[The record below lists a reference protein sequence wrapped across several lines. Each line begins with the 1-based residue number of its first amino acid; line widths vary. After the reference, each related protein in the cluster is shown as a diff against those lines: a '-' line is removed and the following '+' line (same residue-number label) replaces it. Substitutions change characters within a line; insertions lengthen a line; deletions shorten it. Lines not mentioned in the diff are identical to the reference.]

1 MLRGIVMTF
10 TLKRIADGTA
20 VVEGK
25 LSTCA
30 RSLRRALKRW
40 AKLGRPSGAGFSNI
54 SFRRIVREQ
63 VLAHTLKRDTFFT
76 TYGTTKV
83 VPYPKTCAN
92 RSYSAA
98 CISVLLA
105 LVLLCP
111 ALPSQQQS
119 DYVFH
124 AESEL
129 VLVNVTVKDKSGRFV
144 PGLKPEDLTIL
155 EDNKPQKIVSFDVEN
170 VDNVPALDVAQAK
183 PLPERPSG
191 PASPAAS
198 ATDTPAQA
206 AQFKDR
212 RLIVLFFDLSG
223 MEPDEIDR
231 AVTSAEHYVDTQ
243 MLPAD
248 LVSIVS
254 LGSSLVVNQDFT
266 TDHALLKKQLDA
278 FSTGSGQGFEEG
290 TTGTTEGTPD
300 TGQPFTADDTE
311 YNIFNTDRRLEALR
325 SVAERLSH
333 VQQKKSLIY
342 FSSGMDRT
350 GIENQSE
357 LRAAVNAAVRSNLA
371 IYTMDMRGLQA
382 LVAGGEAQNASL
394 RGVSAYSGQ
403 ATLNALNSNFTTQ
416 ETLVTLASDT
426 GGRAFLDS
434 NDFSKIFKGVQQ
446 DTSTYY
452 LLGYHSTNKAR
463 DGRYRRIIVKS
474 SVPGVKVDYRR
485 GYYAPAD
492 YQHSTNDEKERQ
504 LEEELASELPATDFP
519 LYLGVAYFRLEGNK
533 FFVPISLVVP
543 GSQIPFV
550 RSSDRDKATLD
561 VIGMVLDNA
570 HHPLNRIRDT
580 VKLAVSTSTEVQ
592 KKNVQYD
599 TGMSLLSGKYH
610 LKFVVRENQTGRM
623 GSFET
628 DIEVPELRAQPL
640 KMSSVVLA
648 SQIQTAT
655 VKRSADLNPLVH
667 GGSEIIPNITHVFS
681 AAQHLLLYYEVYDPA
696 RPAVAD
702 SARGEDSKTSIRL
715 LTNVAFFQGKA
726 KAYESS
732 LVELTELTTRDRKAA
747 VFQLDVPLTSFKPG
761 FYTCQVNVIDD
772 AGGHFLFPRI
782 ALLIRQE
789 SSRTAR

>member
-1 MLRGIVMTF
+1 MVF
-10 TLKRIADGTA
+10 KLKRFADKFAA
-20 VVEGK
+20 VM
-25 LSTCA
+25 LTLA
-30 RSLRRALKRW
+30 FLHPDLR
-40 AKLGRPSGAGFSNI
+40 
-54 SFRRIVREQ
+54 
-63 VLAHTLKRDTFFT
+63 
-76 TYGTTKV
+76 
-83 VPYPKTCAN
+83 
-92 RSYSAA
+92 
-98 CISVLLA
+98 
-105 LVLLCP
+105 
-111 ALPSQQQS
+111 SQQDSEYLIHVQS
-119 DYVFH
+119 D
-124 AESEL
+124 L
-129 VLVNVTVKDKSGRFV
+129 VLVNVTVRDKNGNFIQRLN
-144 PGLKPEDLTIL
+144 PGNFTIL
-155 EDNKPQKIVSFDVEN
+155 EDNKPQKILSFDTEN
-170 VDNVPALDVAQAK
+170 VDAAPALDVAQVK
-183 PLPERPSG
+183 PLAGEPSSQ
-191 PASPAAS
+191 PAPA
-198 ATDTPAQA
+198 PARANLA

-212 RLIVLFFDLSG
+212 RLIVLFFDVSA
-223 MEPDEIDR
+223 MEPDEIDH

-243 MLPAD
+243 MAPAD

-254 LGSSLVVNQDFT
+254 LGSSLLVNQDFT
-266 TDHALLKKQLDA
+266 ADRVLLKKQLDA
-278 FSTGSGQGFEEG
+278 FSSGSGQGFEEG

-300 TGQPFTADDTE
+300 SGQPFTADDTE

-325 SVAERLSH
+325 SVAEKLAF

-357 LRAAVNAAVRSNLA
+357 LRAAVNAAVRSNMA

-452 LLGYHSTNKAR
+452 LIGYHSTNPAR
-463 DGRYRRIIVKS
+463 DGHYRRISLKINI
-474 SVPGVKVDYRR
+474 PGAKIDYRR

-492 YQHSTNDEKERQ
+492 YQHSTKDDKERQ
-504 LEEELASELPATDFP
+504 LEEELASELPATDLP
-519 LYLGVAYFRLEGNK
+519 LYLGVSYFRLESNK

-561 VIGMVLDNA
+561 VIGTVLDNE

-580 VKLAVSTSTEVQ
+580 VNLAVSTTSEVQ

-623 GSFET
+623 GSFEA
-628 DIEVPELRAQPL
+628 DIEVPDLKSQPL

-648 SQIQTAT
+648 SQTQAA
-655 VKRSADLNPLVH
+655 KKGSSLNPLIRD
-667 GGSEIIPNITHVFS
+667 GSEIIPNITHVFS
-681 AAQHLLLYYEVYDPA
+681 GSQHLLLYYEVYDPA
-696 RPAVAD
+696 KPEAAVSAGNAD
-702 SARGEDSKTSIRL
+702 HKPGIRL
-715 LTNVAFFQGKA
+715 LSNVGFFRGKA
-726 KAYESS
+726 KVYESS
-732 LVELTELTTRDRKAA
+732 LVEMTELNAQARKAA
-747 VFQLDVPLTSFKPG
+747 VFQLDVPLTSLKPG

-772 AGGHFLFPRI
+772 AGGHFLFPRL
-782 ALLIRQE
+782 ALLV
-789 SSRTAR
+789 SSITQ

>member
-1 MLRGIVMTF
+1 MTF
-10 TLKRIADGTA
+10 TPNRFADRAIA
-20 VVEGK
+20 
-25 LSTCA
+25 
-30 RSLRRALKRW
+30 
-40 AKLGRPSGAGFSNI
+40 
-54 SFRRIVREQ
+54 
-63 VLAHTLKRDTFFT
+63 
-76 TYGTTKV
+76 
-83 VPYPKTCAN
+83 
-92 RSYSAA
+92 
-98 CISVLLA
+98 VLLA
-105 LVLLCP
+105 LVLLC
-111 ALPSQQQS
+111 AASPSQQQS

-124 AESEL
+124 AESDL
-129 VLVNVTVKDKSGRFV
+129 VLVNVTVRDKSGKFV
-144 PGLKPEDLTIL
+144 PGLKPEDFTIL

-170 VDNVPALDVAQAK
+170 VDAVPALDVAQAK
-183 PLPERPSG
+183 PLPE
-191 PASPAAS
+191 AAS
-198 ATDTPAQA
+198 GQA
-206 AQFKDR
+206 SGAASTADVAAEFKDR
-212 RLIVLFFDLSG
+212 RLIVLFFDLSA
-223 MEPDEIDR
+223 MEPDEIAR

-243 MLPAD
+243 MAPAD

-254 LGSSLVVNQDFT
+254 LGSSLLVNQDFT
-266 TDHALLKKQLDA
+266 TDHALLKKQLQA
-278 FSTGSGQGFEEG
+278 FSSGSGQGFEEG

-325 SVAERLSH
+325 SVAEKLAH

-452 LLGYHSTNKAR
+452 LLGYHSTNTAR
-463 DGRYRRIIVKS
+463 DGRYRHIVVKS
-474 SVPGVKVDYRR
+474 NIPGVKIDYRR

-492 YQHSTNDEKERQ
+492 YQHSTKDDKERQ

-561 VIGMVLDNA
+561 VIGMVLDSE

-580 VKLAVSTSTEVQ
+580 VKLAVSTSAEVQ

-628 DIEVPELRAQPL
+628 DIEVPELKALPL

-648 SQIQTAT
+648 SQIQT
-655 VKRSADLNPLVH
+655 VKVKPSADLNPLVH
-667 GGSEIIPNITHVFS
+667 DGSEIIPNITHVFS
-681 AAQHLLLYYEVYDPA
+681 ATQHLLLYYEVYDPA

-702 SARGEDSKTSIRL
+702 SARGTDSGRDKDNKPGIRL
-715 LTNVAFFQGKA
+715 LSNVAFFQGKA

-732 LVELTELTTRDRKAA
+732 LVELTELNARERKAA
-747 VFQLDVPLTSFKPG
+747 VFQLDVPLTSLKPG

-772 AGGHFLFPRI
+772 AGGHFLFPRL

-789 SSRTAR
+789 SSSAAR

>member
-1 MLRGIVMTF
+1 MTAKRNRF
-10 TLKRIADGTA
+10 TDQTA
-20 VVEGK
+20 ALLLT
-25 LSTCA
+25 LS
-30 RSLRRALKRW
+30 LL
-40 AKLGRPSGAGFSNI
+40 
-54 SFRRIVREQ
+54 
-63 VLAHTLKRDTFFT
+63 
-76 TYGTTKV
+76 
-83 VPYPKTCAN
+83 
-92 RSYSAA
+92 SAA
-98 CISVLLA
+98 A
-105 LVLLCP
+105 
-111 ALPSQQQS
+111 PSEQQS
-119 DYVFH
+119 DYLIHVQ
-124 AESEL
+124 SEL
-129 VLVNVTVKDKSGRFV
+129 VLVNVTVRDKNGKFV
-144 PGLKPEDLTIL
+144 QGLKPENFTIL
-155 EDNKPQKIVSFDVEN
+155 EDNKPQKVISFDVEN
-170 VDNVPALDVAQAK
+170 VDAVPPSDVAQAK
-183 PLPERPSG
+183 PLAGSPSAALSPTAAPDG
-191 PASPAAS
+191 AS
-198 ATDTPAQA
+198 QLA

-212 RLIVLFFDLSG
+212 RLIVLFFDLSA
-223 MEPDEIDR
+223 MEPDEIDH
-231 AVTSAEHYVDTQ
+231 AVTSAEHYVDAQ
-243 MLPAD
+243 MAPAD

-254 LGSSLVVNQDFT
+254 LDSSLQVNQDFT
-266 TDHALLKKQLDA
+266 TDRALLKKQLEQ
-278 FSTGSGQGFEEG
+278 FSSGGGQGFEEG

-325 SVAERLSH
+325 SVAEKLSY

-350 GIENQSE
+350 GIENESE
-357 LRAAVNAAVRSNLA
+357 LRAAVNAAVRSNMA

-452 LLGYHSTNKAR
+452 LLGYHSTNPAR
-463 DGRYRRIIVKS
+463 DGHYRRIVVKS
-474 SVPGVKVDYRR
+474 NLPGVKIEYRR

-492 YQHSTNDEKERQ
+492 FKHSTPDDKERQ
-504 LEEELASELPATDFP
+504 LEEELASELAATDLP
-519 LYLGVAYFRLEGNK
+519 LYLGVAYFRLESNK

-561 VIGMVLDNA
+561 VIGMVLDSE

-580 VKLAVSTSTEVQ
+580 VKLAVSSSTEVQ

-623 GSFET
+623 GSFEA
-628 DIEVPELRAQPL
+628 DIDVPDLKAQPL

-648 SQIQTAT
+648 SQTQAA
-655 VKRSADLNPLVH
+655 KKGANLNPLIH
-667 GGSEIIPNITHVFS
+667 DGSEIVPNITHVFS
-681 AAQHLLLYYEVYDPA
+681 ASQHLHLYYEVYDPV
-696 RPAVAD
+696 RPAVTDPA
-702 SARGEDSKTSIRL
+702 AAGAKPAIRL
-715 LTNVAFFQGKA
+715 LTNVAFFRGKA

-732 LVELTELTTRDRKAA
+732 LVEMTELNAKERKAA
-747 VFQLDVPLTSFKPG
+747 VFQLDVPLTSFNPG

-772 AGGHFLFPRI
+772 ASGHFLFPRL
-782 ALLIRQE
+782 ALLIRPE
-789 SSRTAR
+789 PASAPR

>member
-1 MLRGIVMTF
+1 MTLTPNRF
-10 TLKRIADGTA
+10 ADRT
-20 VVEGK
+20 V
-25 LSTCA
+25 
-30 RSLRRALKRW
+30 AL
-40 AKLGRPSGAGFSNI
+40 
-54 SFRRIVREQ
+54 
-63 VLAHTLKRDTFFT
+63 
-76 TYGTTKV
+76 
-83 VPYPKTCAN
+83 
-92 RSYSAA
+92 
-98 CISVLLA
+98 LLV
-105 LVLLCP
+105 LVLLCI
-111 ALPSQQQS
+111 ASPSQQQS

-129 VLVNVTVKDKSGRFV
+129 VLVNVTVRDKSGQFV
-144 PGLKPEDLTIL
+144 PGMKPEDFTIL

-170 VDNVPALDVAQAK
+170 VDAVPALDVAQAK
-183 PLPERPSG
+183 PLPE
-191 PASPAAS
+191 AAS
-198 ATDTPAQA
+198 GQTSPPVAPADLASEFA

-212 RLIVLFFDLSG
+212 RLIVLFFDLSA

-231 AVTSAEHYVDTQ
+231 SVTSAERYVDTQ
-243 MLPAD
+243 MAPAD

-254 LGSSLVVNQDFT
+254 LGSSLLVNQDFT
-266 TDHALLKKQLDA
+266 ADHALLKKQLDA

-325 SVAERLSH
+325 SVAEKLAH

-434 NDFSKIFKGVQQ
+434 NDFGKIFKGVQQ
-446 DTSTYY
+446 DTSTYR
-452 LLGYHSTNKAR
+452 LLGYHSTNRAR
-463 DGRYRRIIVKS
+463 DGRYRRIVVKS
-474 SVPGVKVDYRR
+474 TVPGVKIDYRR

-492 YQHSTNDEKERQ
+492 YQHSTPDDKERQ
-504 LEEELASELPATDFP
+504 LEEELASELPATDLP
-519 LYLGVAYFRLEGNK
+519 LYLGVAYFRLEANK

-561 VIGMVLDNA
+561 VIGMVLDNQR
-570 HHPLNRIRDT
+570 HPLNRIRDT
-580 VKLAVSTSTEVQ
+580 VKLAVSTSAEVR

-628 DIEVPELRAQPL
+628 DIEVPELKALPL

-648 SQIQTAT
+648 NQIQPST
-655 VKRSADLNPLVH
+655 VKTSANLNPLVH
-667 GGSEIIPNITHVFS
+667 DGSEIIPNITHVFS
-681 AAQHLLLYYEVYDPA
+681 AAQHLLLYYEVYDPT
-696 RPAVAD
+696 RPVAAD
-702 SARGEDSKTSIRL
+702 SARGTDSRRDTDKKPGIRL
-715 LTNVAFFQGKA
+715 LSNVAFFQGKV

-732 LVELTELTTRDRKAA
+732 LVELTELNARERKAA
-747 VFQLDVPLTSFKPG
+747 VFQLDVPLTSLKPG

-772 AGGHFLFPRI
+772 AGGHFLFPRL

-789 SSRTAR
+789 SSTAAR

>member
-1 MLRGIVMTF
+1 MIF
-10 TLKRIADGTA
+10 TSNRFADKAAA
-20 VVEGK
+20 VPLV
-25 LSTCA
+25 
-30 RSLRRALKRW
+30 
-40 AKLGRPSGAGFSNI
+40 
-54 SFRRIVREQ
+54 
-63 VLAHTLKRDTFFT
+63 
-76 TYGTTKV
+76 
-83 VPYPKTCAN
+83 
-92 RSYSAA
+92 
-98 CISVLLA
+98 
-105 LVLLCP
+105 LVLLCA

-119 DYVFH
+119 EYVFH
-124 AESEL
+124 VQTDL
-129 VLVNVTVKDKSGRFV
+129 VLVNVTVRDKNGQFV
-144 PGLKPEDLTIL
+144 QGLKPEDFTIL
-155 EDNKPQKIVSFDVEN
+155 EDNKPQKVVSFDVEN
-170 VDNVPALDVAQAK
+170 VDAAPALDVTQAK
-183 PLPERPSG
+183 PLPELAPG
-191 PASPAAS
+191 QASPTSVAANT
-198 ATDTPAQA
+198 AELTA

-223 MEPDEIDR
+223 MEPDEIDH

-243 MLPAD
+243 MATPD

-254 LGSSLVVNQDFT
+254 LGSSLLVNQDFT
-266 TDHALLKKQLDA
+266 TDHALLKKQLQA
-278 FSTGSGQGFEEG
+278 FSSGSGQGFEEG

-325 SVAERLSH
+325 SVAEKLAY

-452 LLGYHSTNKAR
+452 LLGYHSTNSAR
-463 DGRYRRIIVKS
+463 DGHYRRIMVKS
-474 SVPGVKVDYRR
+474 KVPGVKIDYRR

-492 YQHSTNDEKERQ
+492 YQHSTKDDKERQ
-504 LEEELASELPATDFP
+504 LEEELASELPATDLP
-519 LYLGVAYFRLEGNK
+519 LYLGVAYFRLDGNK

-561 VIGMVLDNA
+561 VIGMVLDSE

-580 VKLAVSTSTEVQ
+580 VKLAVNTSAEVQ

-599 TGMSLLSGKYH
+599 TGMSLISGKYH
-610 LKFVVRENQTGRM
+610 LKFVVRENQTGRV

-628 DIEVPELRAQPL
+628 DIDVPDLKAQPL

-648 SQIQTAT
+648 SQTQT
-655 VKRSADLNPLVH
+655 VKKGANLNPLVH
-667 GGSEIIPNITHVFS
+667 DGSEIIPNITHVFS
-681 AAQHLLLYYEVYDPA
+681 ATQHLLLYYEVYDPA
-696 RPAVAD
+696 RPAVTD
-702 SARGEDSKTSIRL
+702 STRSGDSKPGIRL

-732 LVELTELTTRDRKAA
+732 LVELTELNARERKAA
-747 VFQLDVPLTSFKPG
+747 VFQLDVPLTSLKPG

-772 AGGHFLFPRI
+772 AGGRFLFPRL

-789 SSRTAR
+789 SAIAAHQTQNPPNAN

>member
-1 MLRGIVMTF
+1 MALTSYRFGV
-10 TLKRIADGTA
+10 KAGA
-20 VVEGK
+20 V
-25 LSTCA
+25 L
-30 RSLRRALKRW
+30 
-40 AKLGRPSGAGFSNI
+40 
-54 SFRRIVREQ
+54 
-63 VLAHTLKRDTFFT
+63 
-76 TYGTTKV
+76 
-83 VPYPKTCAN
+83 
-92 RSYSAA
+92 
-98 CISVLLA
+98 VLLA
-105 LVLLCP
+105 LLCP
-111 ALPSQQQS
+111 ASPSQQPS

-124 AESEL
+124 AESDL
-129 VLVNVTVKDKSGRFV
+129 VLVNVTVKDKSGKFV
-144 PGLKPEDLTIL
+144 PGLKPENFTIL

-170 VDNVPALDVAQAK
+170 VDALPAQGVAQAK
-183 PLPERPSG
+183 PLPGSASETK
-191 PASPAAS
+191 PAPAALGIS
-198 ATDTPAQA
+198 D
-206 AQFKDR
+206 QFKDR
-212 RLIVLFFDLSG
+212 RLIVLFFDLSA
-223 MEPDEIDR
+223 MEPDEIDH
-231 AVTSAEHYVDTQ
+231 AVTSAEHYLDAQ

-254 LGSSLVVNQDFT
+254 LGSSLLVNQDFT
-266 TDHALLKKQLDA
+266 TDRALLKKQLDE
-278 FSTGSGQGFEEG
+278 FSSGAGQGFEEG

-325 SVAERLSH
+325 SVAEKLAY

-357 LRAAVNAAVRSNLA
+357 LRAAVNAAVRANMA

-382 LVAGGEAQNASL
+382 LVAGGEAQSASL

-403 ATLNALNSNFTTQ
+403 STLNALNSNFTTQ

-452 LLGYHSTNKAR
+452 LLGFHSTNPAR
-463 DGRYRRIIVKS
+463 DGHYRRIVVKS
-474 SVPGVKVDYRR
+474 TVPGVKIDYRR

-492 YQHSTNDEKERQ
+492 YQHATKDDKERQ

-550 RSSDRDKATLD
+550 HSSDRDKATLD
-561 VIGMVLDNA
+561 VIGMVLDSEQ
-570 HHPLNRIRDT
+570 HPLNRVRDT
-580 VKLAVSTSTEVQ
+580 VKLAVSTSAGVQ

-628 DIEVPELRAQPL
+628 DIEVPELKTLPL

-648 SQIQTAT
+648 SQIQS
-655 VKRSADLNPLVH
+655 VKKTTNLNPLVH
-667 GGSEIIPNITHVFS
+667 DGSEIVPNITHVFS
-681 AAQHLLLYYEVYDPA
+681 AAQHLFLYYEVYDPA
-696 RPAVAD
+696 KPAVAD
-702 SARGEDSKTSIRL
+702 SANGGNLAGSADSKKDTKPAIRL
-715 LTNVAFFQGKA
+715 LSNVAFFQGKA

-732 LVELTELTTRDRKAA
+732 LVELTELNARDRKAA
-747 VFQLDVPLTSFKPG
+747 IFQLDVPLASLKPG

-772 AGGHFLFPRI
+772 AGGHFLFPRL
-782 ALLIRQE
+782 AMLVRPE
-789 SSRTAR
+789 RPSVVP